1 MIYLQIIGRCGGC
14 RASPFPFSEVFP
26 VDTSKIIR
34 LPFSDVP
41 GFVGLLVAV
50 PVMLF
55 IAKKIPVLNKLT

>member
-1 MIYLQIIGRCGGC
+1 
-14 RASPFPFSEVFP
+14 